1 MRSVWKFL
9 PLLFLL
15 ALSMPLAAQQWG
27 HPHPPRAGACFY
39 KNLNF
44 TGDYFCMKPGER
56 FARMAPGFND
66 SITSIQIFGG
76 AQVRI
81 FNDPNFSGINALADR
96 PINDLRQWR
105 LPQNPNKSWNDR
117 ISSIAVFKRGH
128 DQWYRP

>member
-1 MRSVWKFL
+1 M
-9 PLLFLL
+9 L

-39 KNLNF
+39 HDPNF
-44 TGDYFCMKPGER
+44 GGGYFCMKAGDR
-56 FARMAPGFND
+56 YARMPQTFND
-66 SITSIQIFGG
+66 SITSIQVFGG

-81 FNDPNFSGINALADR
+81 FNDPNFTGINALADR

-105 LPQNPNKSWNDR
+105 LPQNPSKSWNDR
-117 ISSIAVFKRGH
+117 ISSIAVFKPGH